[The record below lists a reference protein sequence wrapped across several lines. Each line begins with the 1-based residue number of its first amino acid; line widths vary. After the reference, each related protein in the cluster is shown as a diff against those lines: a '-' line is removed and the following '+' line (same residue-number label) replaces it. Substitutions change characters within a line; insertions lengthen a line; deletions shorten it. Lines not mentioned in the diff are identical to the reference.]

1 MTGDSHFHSC
11 PWGLLGDLLLPLLP
25 FFFQESRFLIGLHYR
40 RILKSFL
47 RKEVRLYISELSFEE
62 SSLVILGGIIS
73 PLLQINKT
81 VKGA

>member
-1 MTGDSHFHSC
+1 MTAISTVV
-11 PWGLLGDLLLPLLP
+11 LGDYWVTFCCLFCP

-40 RILKSFL
+40 RLLKSFL
-47 RKEVRLYISELSFEE
+47 HKEVRLYISELSFEE